1 MFIAPLQAPRLR
13 QLCELS
19 AGPCLCSAEASG
31 DRSRDEPE
39 IPEMRTTVRSLLPL
53 LAVLPMAVLADASSA
68 DWVAESR
75 AMAQA
80 LGSELKA
87 ELGKAIEKGGPV
99 SAIGVCKSRA
109 PEIAARLSK
118 ESGADVGRT
127 ALRVRNPA
135 NAPDPLEK
143 LLLEQFSAE
152 LASGGF
158 ELPLQAAF
166 EINRGGMVERRYM
179 QALPMDGVCL
189 TCHGSTLDPKVA
201 ASIASEYPE
210 DRATGFAPGELRGA
224 ISIIWP
230 AVPMKP

>member
-1 MFIAPLQAPRLR
+1 
-13 QLCELS
+13 
-19 AGPCLCSAEASG
+19 
-31 DRSRDEPE
+31 
-39 IPEMRTTVRSLLPL
+39 MRTTTRSLLTL
-53 LAVLPMAVLADASSA
+53 LAMLPMAGLADVSSA
-68 DWVAESR
+68 DWIAQSR

-87 ELGKAIEKGGPV
+87 ELGKAIEQGGPV
-99 SAIGVCKSRA
+99 SAIGVCKTSA

-135 NAPDPLEK
+135 NAPDALET
-143 LLLEQFSAE
+143 LLLEQFRSE

-158 ELPLQAAF
+158 QLPLQAAF

-179 QALPMDGVCL
+179 QALPMDGLCV
-189 TCHGSTLDPKVA
+189 TCHGSTLDANVA
-201 ASIASEYPE
+201 AAVAKEYPE

-230 AVPMKP
+230 PVPMKP

>member
-1 MFIAPLQAPRLR
+1 
-13 QLCELS
+13 
-19 AGPCLCSAEASG
+19 
-31 DRSRDEPE
+31 
-39 IPEMRTTVRSLLPL
+39 MRTTVRFLLPL
-53 LAVLPMAVLADASSA
+53 LAVLPMAVLADAYSPE
-68 DWVAESR
+68 WVAESR

-87 ELGKAIEKGGPV
+87 ELGKAMEKGGPV

-118 ESGADVGRT
+118 ESGADVRRT

-143 LLLEQFSAE
+143 LLLEQFRVV
-152 LASGGF
+152 
-158 ELPLQAAF
+158 LPLQAAF
-166 EINRGGMVERRYM
+166 EINRGGMVERRFM

-189 TCHGSTLDPKVA
+189 ACHGSTLDPKVA
-201 ASIASEYPE
+201 AAIAREYPE
-210 DRATGFAPGELRGA
+210 DHATGFAPGELRGA

>member
-53 LAVLPMAVLADASSA
+53 LAMLPMAVLADASSA
-68 DWVAESR
+68 DWVVESR

-210 DRATGFAPGELRGA
+210 DRATGFARGELRGA

>member
-1 MFIAPLQAPRLR
+1 
-13 QLCELS
+13 
-19 AGPCLCSAEASG
+19 
-31 DRSRDEPE
+31 
-39 IPEMRTTVRSLLPL
+39 MRTTVRFLLPL
-53 LAVLPMAVLADASSA
+53 LAVLPMAVLADAYSPE
-68 DWVAESR
+68 WVAESR

-87 ELGKAIEKGGPV
+87 ELGKAMEEGGPV

-118 ESGADVGRT
+118 ESGADVRRT

-143 LLLEQFSAE
+143 LLLEQFRVE
-152 LASGGF
+152 LANGGVV
-158 ELPLQAAF
+158 LPLQAAF
-166 EINRGGMVERRYM
+166 EINRGGMVERRFM

-189 TCHGSTLDPKVA
+189 ACHGSTLDPTVA
-201 ASIASEYPE
+201 AAIARESPE
-210 DRATGFAPGELRGA
+210 DHATGFAPGELRGA

>member
-1 MFIAPLQAPRLR
+1 
-13 QLCELS
+13 
-19 AGPCLCSAEASG
+19 
-31 DRSRDEPE
+31 
-39 IPEMRTTVRSLLPL
+39 MRTTIRTLLTL
-53 LAVLPMAVLADASSA
+53 LATLPTAVLADASGVG
-68 DWVAESR
+68 WIEQSR

-99 SAIGVCKSRA
+99 SAIGVCKTRA
-109 PEIAARLSK
+109 PEIAARLSE

-135 NAPDPLEK
+135 NAPDALET
-143 LLLEQFSAE
+143 LLLEQFGSE

-158 ELPLQAAF
+158 QLPLQAAF

-179 QALPMDGVCL
+179 QALPMDGLCL
-189 TCHGSTLDPKVA
+189 TCHGSALDAKVA
-201 ASIASEYPE
+201 AAIASEYPE

-230 AVPMKP
+230 PVPMQP

>member
-1 MFIAPLQAPRLR
+1 
-13 QLCELS
+13 
-19 AGPCLCSAEASG
+19 
-31 DRSRDEPE
+31 
-39 IPEMRTTVRSLLPL
+39 MRTTVRFLLPL
-53 LAVLPMAVLADASSA
+53 LAVLPMAVLADAYSPE
-68 DWVAESR
+68 WVAESR

-87 ELGKAIEKGGPV
+87 ELGKAMEEGGPV

-118 ESGADVGRT
+118 ESGADVRRT

-143 LLLEQFSAE
+143 LLLEQFRVE
-152 LASGGF
+152 LANGGVV
-158 ELPLQAAF
+158 LPLQAAF
-166 EINRGGMVERRYM
+166 EINRGGMVERRFM

-189 TCHGSTLDPKVA
+189 ACHGSTLDPKVA
-201 ASIASEYPE
+201 AAIAREYPE
-210 DRATGFAPGELRGA
+210 DHATGFAPGELRGA